1 MKIKKMSL
9 ISKLIIASI
18 AGILIG
24 NFMPLWFCRTITTLS
39 GFFSSFLKF
48 IIPLMILSYVTI
60 GIADLSQGAGKLL
73 FITMTLTYGSTLIS
87 GVFSFLVS
95 SRLFKSFMSPEIIN
109 KIQVSDNS
117 QSVKALFELVFPP
130 VLDTISSVVLSF
142 IFGLWLSSIKN
153 KNSDDSF
160 GKTLYSLIKDL
171 SIIIN
176 NILNKIIVPLL
187 PIYICGTFIDMTYS
201 GKTFA
206 VLNILWKVFLVVI
219 FMHVIILLTLFFIA
233 GIINKKNPFLLI
245 KNQLPGYTAA
255 FATQSSMAAIPVNL
269 KCAEKNGIREEI
281 RNFIVPI
288 CANIHMPGSMIT
300 ITACAVAVCLIYKIP
315 VDLSK
320 IISFIMTLAIA
331 MTASPGAPGGSIMTA
346 LPFLYMIF
354 GKEAGDTNGPLCAIM
369 IALYITQDS
378 FGTACNVS
386 ADNAVGLIVNFI
398 YDKYIKKQ
406 KGD

>member
-9 ISKLIIASI
+9 ISKLIIAII